1 MEISVELR
9 ALSYEFNIPVLSGA
23 QTNRES
29 YNNSAPGMEN
39 AGESIAIPQTAD
51 VMIIIKR
58 DDELNSLNQAQARVV
73 KSRFS
78 KNDTSVLIGIDYEN
92 MNLFDLSYK
101 NNEQPIPVEDISKK
115 IRRDRVTG
123 KDINSENIND
133 IQ

>member
-1 MEISVELR
+1 
-9 ALSYEFNIPVLSGA
+9 
-23 QTNRES
+23 
-29 YNNSAPGMEN
+29 MEN